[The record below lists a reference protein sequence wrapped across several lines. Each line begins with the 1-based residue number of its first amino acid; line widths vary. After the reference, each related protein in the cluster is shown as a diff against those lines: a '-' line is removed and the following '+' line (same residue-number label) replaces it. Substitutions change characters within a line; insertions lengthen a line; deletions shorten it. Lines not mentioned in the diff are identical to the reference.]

1 MEHIALRTHLENSQL
16 GNDVLLHDIDS
27 LVIEQ
32 AETIEYESD
41 LNSLG
46 METMWRGGVRV
57 VGECTQL

>member
-32 AETIEYESD
+32 AETIEY
-41 LNSLG
+41 
-46 METMWRGGVRV
+46 
-57 VGECTQL
+57 